1 MISGFGSNVGCRTT
15 YDGSVGAVA
24 SGHPLATNA
33 GISTLAAGGNAVDAA
48 IATAYVLMVVLPE
61 ACGIGGDAMAL
72 VASGKGGVTSLNGAG
87 LSPAG
92 FAGELGTDGASTTST
107 PGAVAALDRMGALYG
122 ALPRRDNLAAA
133 VTLARDGFALSEA
146 LFAARRRH
154 RSRLRRGAAS
164 SEFAREDLRIGD
176 VLRFPALADT
186 IEAIAGEGPSA
197 FYSGPVA
204 AAIETTAR
212 SEGGALSVADLG
224 AHVTLETPAIS
235 NVVADAVVYAP
246 PPPSQAILALLAL
259 GALDSVKSTAPSV
272 RAHAAIEAIEA
283 AFQHRPAIGVAGDAQ
298 HLLDQT
304 LEVDLSRAQHRNG
317 PTLPTHTTTVATADS
332 EGTVVSMT
340 ISLYDEFGCAT
351 LVKEHGIW
359 LNDRMLGFD
368 RDPESPNVA
377 RPSERP
383 VNTLSPLLIDQ
394 RDRRF
399 ALCTPGADGQVQ
411 TTTQILD
418 AVLRGG
424 LGLPDAIDRPRWRSA
439 NGEVAVETG
448 LASDILAHLELLG
461 HRLTLL
467 PYLDR
472 TFGAAVAAGAN
483 KTDGSTFSFADRR
496 REAAA
501 GAL

>member
-1 MISGFGSNVGCRTT
+1 MISGLESNLECRST
-15 YDGSVGAVA
+15 YDGRVGAAA

-33 GISTLAAGGNAVDAA
+33 AVATLAAGGNAVDAA
-48 IATAYVLMVVLPE
+48 IAAAYVLMVALPE

-72 VASGKGGVTSLNGAG
+72 VASGKGDVTSLNGAG

-107 PGAVAALDRMGALYG
+107 PGAVAALDRMGTLYG

-146 LFAARRRH
+146 LLAAQRRH
-154 RSRLRRGAAS
+154 RSRLRRGSAS
-164 SEFAREDLRIGD
+164 SELARDDLRIGD

-186 IEAIAGEGPSA
+186 IEAIASEGPSA

-204 AAIETTAR
+204 AAIETTVR
-212 SEGGALSVADLG
+212 SEGGALSVADLE
-224 AHVTLETPAIS
+224 AHGTLETPAIS
-235 NVVADAVVYAP
+235 KVVAGAVVYAP

-259 GALDSVKSTAPSV
+259 AALESVEPTAPPV

-283 AFQHRPAIGVAGDAQ
+283 AFQYRAAIGMAGVAQ

-332 EGTVVSMT
+332 GGMVVSMT
-340 ISLYDEFGCAT
+340 ISVYDEFGCAT
-351 LVKEHGIW
+351 LVKEHGIL

-377 RPSERP
+377 RPSARP

-448 LASDILAHLELLG
+448 LPSDVLAHLKSLG
-461 HRLTLL
+461 HRLSLL

-496 REAAA
+496 RDASA